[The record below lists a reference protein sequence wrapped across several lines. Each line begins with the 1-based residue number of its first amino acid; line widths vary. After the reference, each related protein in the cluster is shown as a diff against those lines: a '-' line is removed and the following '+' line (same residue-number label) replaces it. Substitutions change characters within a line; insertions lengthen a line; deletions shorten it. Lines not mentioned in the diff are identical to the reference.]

1 MQSSKLAQVNINDQ
15 MQEEL
20 HPRNNRS
27 SLAANPGQ
35 QRIQNGQIVGIGLHP
50 ALSGGVQQRFNVVIS
65 HQKKAQSRLRLRQ
78 KKAKLARS
86 QRGGRPLNDDYAFEK
101 EL

>member
-27 SLAANPGQ
+27 SLGVNPGQ

-50 ALSGGVQQRFNVVIS
+50 SLSGGVQQRFNVVIS
-65 HQKKAQSRLRLRQ
+65 HQKKAQSRLRLR
-78 KKAKLARS
+78 
-86 QRGGRPLNDDYAFEK
+86 
-101 EL
+101 